1 MMILKFSIIF
11 IGLMAMTSCSNISSQ
26 NYETKIDIIP
36 SKEIEKK
43 ALKIIIN
50 PYGYLL
56 NRYELKKY
64 IGKTSN
70 YTVLFKDGRMQS
82 YKKENIN
89 TFSDYY
95 IYAKYKNQYAKMK
108 YTNGLVMGDN
118 KTDIKIFIKMSE
130 NIAYLSSS
138 ETSSSVETI
147 HQNAFKDKEK
157 FSQDDMNMLKNLE
170 EVSLEDK

>member
-1 MMILKFSIIF
+1 MILKFSIVF
-11 IGLMAMTSCSNISSQ
+11 IGLMSMTSCSNISSQ
-26 NYETKIDIIP
+26 NYETKVDITFDKSIDN
-36 SKEIEKK
+36 KD
-43 ALKIIIN
+43 LKVVIN

-56 NRYELKKY
+56 DGHELKKY
-64 IGKTSN
+64 IEKTSN
-70 YTVLFKDGRMQS
+70 YTVLFKEGSMQS

-95 IYAKYKNQYAKMK
+95 IYAKYNNQYAKMK

-118 KTDIKIFIKMSE
+118 KTDIKIFINMSE

-138 ETSSSVETI
+138 ENSSSVETI

-157 FSQDDMNMLKNLE
+157 FSQDDMNMLKNLDD
-170 EVSLEDK
+170 LN

>member
-26 NYETKIDIIP
+26 NYETKIDIIS

-56 NRYELKKY
+56 NGYELKKY
-64 IGKTSN
+64 IGKTNN

-118 KTDIKIFIKMSE
+118 KTDIKIFINMSE

-138 ETSSSVETI
+138 EISSSVETI

-157 FSQDDMNMLKNLE
+157 FSQDDMNMLKNLDN
-170 EVSLEDK
+170 LN

>member
-1 MMILKFSIIF
+1 MILKFSIIF

-56 NRYELKKY
+56 NEYELKKY
-64 IGKTSN
+64 IGKANN
-70 YTVLFKDGRMQS
+70 YTVLFKDGRMQC

-95 IYAKYKNQYAKMK
+95 IYAKYKN
-108 YTNGLVMGDN
+108 
-118 KTDIKIFIKMSE
+118 
-130 NIAYLSSS
+130 
-138 ETSSSVETI
+138 
-147 HQNAFKDKEK
+147 
-157 FSQDDMNMLKNLE
+157 
-170 EVSLEDK
+170 

>member
-1 MMILKFSIIF
+1 MILKFSIIF

-56 NRYELKKY
+56 NGYELKKY

-118 KTDIKIFIKMSE
+118 KTDIKIFINMSE

-157 FSQDDMNMLKNLE
+157 FSQEDMNMLKNLDN
-170 EVSLEDK
+170 LN

>member
-56 NRYELKKY
+56 NGYELKKY
-64 IGKTSN
+64 IGKANN
-70 YTVLFKDGRMQS
+70 YTVLFKDGRMQN

-95 IYAKYKNQYAKMK
+95 IYAKYKNLYAKMK

-118 KTDIKIFIKMSE
+118 KTDIKIFINMSE

-138 ETSSSVETI
+138 ENSSSIETI

-157 FSQDDMNMLKNLE
+157 FSQDHMNILKNLDD
-170 EVSLEDK
+170 LN

>member
-1 MMILKFSIIF
+1 MILKFSIIF

-157 FSQDDMNMLKNLE
+157 FSQDDMNMLKNLDN
-170 EVSLEDK
+170 LN

>member
-1 MMILKFSIIF
+1 MILKFSIIF

-56 NRYELKKY
+56 NGYELKKY

-95 IYAKYKNQYAKMK
+95 IYAKYNNQYAKMK

-118 KTDIKIFIKMSE
+118 KTDIKIFINMSE

-157 FSQDDMNMLKNLE
+157 FSQDDMNMLKNLDN
-170 EVSLEDK
+170 LN

>member
-1 MMILKFSIIF
+1 MILKFSIIF

-56 NRYELKKY
+56 NGYELKKY
-64 IGKTSN
+64 IGKTNN

-95 IYAKYKNQYAKMK
+95 IYAKYKNQYAKIK

-118 KTDIKIFIKMSE
+118 KTDIKIFINMSE

-138 ETSSSVETI
+138 ENSSSIETI
-147 HQNAFKDKEK
+147 HENAFKDKEK
-157 FSQDDMNMLKNLE
+157 FSQDDMNILKNLDD
-170 EVSLEDK
+170 LN

>member
-1 MMILKFSIIF
+1 MIFKFSIIF
-11 IGLMAMTSCSNISSQ
+11 IELMAMTSCSNISSQ
-26 NYETKIDIIP
+26 NYKTKIDIIP

-56 NRYELKKY
+56 NGYELKKY
-64 IGKTSN
+64 IGKTNN

-95 IYAKYKNQYAKMK
+95 IYAKYKNQYAKIK

-118 KTDIKIFIKMSE
+118 KTDIKIFINMSE

-138 ETSSSVETI
+138 ENSSSIENI

-157 FSQDDMNMLKNLE
+157 FSQDDMNMLKNLDD
-170 EVSLEDK
+170 LN

>member
-138 ETSSSVETI
+138 ETSSRFFNIFIS
-147 HQNAFKDKEK
+147 
-157 FSQDDMNMLKNLE
+157 S
-170 EVSLEDK
+170 

>member
-56 NRYELKKY
+56 NGYELKKY

-118 KTDIKIFIKMSE
+118 KTDIKIFINMSE

-157 FSQDDMNMLKNLE
+157 FSQEDMNMLKNLDN
-170 EVSLEDK
+170 LN

>member
-26 NYETKIDIIP
+26 NYETKVDIAFDKSIDN
-36 SKEIEKK
+36 KY
-43 ALKIIIN
+43 LKVVIN

-56 NRYELKKY
+56 DGHELKKY
-64 IGKTSN
+64 IGKTNN

-95 IYAKYKNQYAKMK
+95 IYAKYKNQYAKNEI
-108 YTNGLVMGDN
+108 Y
-118 KTDIKIFIKMSE
+118 
-130 NIAYLSSS
+130 
-138 ETSSSVETI
+138 
-147 HQNAFKDKEK
+147 QW
-157 FSQDDMNMLKNLE
+157 FSHG
-170 EVSLEDK
+170 

>member
-1 MMILKFSIIF
+1 MIFKFSIIF

-70 YTVLFKDGRMQS
+70 YTVLFKEGSMQS

-95 IYAKYKNQYAKMK
+95 IYAKYNNQYAKMK

-118 KTDIKIFIKMSE
+118 KTDIKIFINMSE

-138 ETSSSVETI
+138 ENSSSVETI

-157 FSQDDMNMLKNLE
+157 FSQDDMNMLKNLDD
-170 EVSLEDK
+170 LN

>member
-36 SKEIEKK
+36 SKEIERK

-56 NRYELKKY
+56 NGYELKKY
-64 IGKTSN
+64 IGKTNN
-70 YTVLFKDGRMQS
+70 YPVLFKDGRMQS

-95 IYAKYKNQYAKMK
+95 IYAKYKKQYAKMK

-118 KTDIKIFIKMSE
+118 KTDIKIFINMSE

-138 ETSSSVETI
+138 ENSSSIETI

-157 FSQDDMNMLKNLE
+157 FSQDDMNILKNLDD
-170 EVSLEDK
+170 LN

>member
-26 NYETKIDIIP
+26 NYETKIDIIS

-56 NRYELKKY
+56 NGYELKKY
-64 IGKTSN
+64 IGKTNN

-118 KTDIKIFIKMSE
+118 KTDIKIFINMSE
-130 NIAYLSSS
+130 NIVYLSSS

-157 FSQDDMNMLKNLE
+157 FSQEDMNMLKNLDN
-170 EVSLEDK
+170 LN